1 MKMKITLA
9 SASAVGI
16 YLAASAPSTS
26 SAFSPSK
33 DTISR
38 QRQIANPT
46 SPNLTS
52 MHQRKKNEMNNELDE
67 LSPPSISFTKNS
79 ILFGEDPPTEANN
92 VPLLLWQE
100 TKTVLPNFI
109 TGAWNE
115 KDGDR
120 DPVEYLYNLVFVR
133 LPVVLMG
140 VVYLNNLLH
149 GHGLYMNFGHGS
161 APFEVPAVIVFGVIY
176 VILR

>member
-1 MKMKITLA
+1 
-9 SASAVGI
+9 
-16 YLAASAPSTS
+16 
-26 SAFSPSK
+26 
-33 DTISR
+33 
-38 QRQIANPT
+38 
-46 SPNLTS
+46 
-52 MHQRKKNEMNNELDE
+52 MHQSKKNEMNNELDE

-140 VVYLNNLLH
+140 VVYLN
-149 GHGLYMNFGHGS
+149 FGHGS